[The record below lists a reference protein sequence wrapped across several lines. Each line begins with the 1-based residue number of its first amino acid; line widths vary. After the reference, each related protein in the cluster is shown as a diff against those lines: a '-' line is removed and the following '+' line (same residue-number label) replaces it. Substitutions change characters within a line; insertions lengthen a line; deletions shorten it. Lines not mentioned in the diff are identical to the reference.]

1 MKNIFKTMLC
11 AIIALAAIGCEKSE
25 VDKKGNRL
33 DTPVVGIN
41 IIENKAI
48 LSWEA
53 VDYAAY
59 YEVSI
64 SSGDSARTDECTYVV
79 ENLSYGEK
87 YTGTIVAVAA
97 DQELHKN
104 SNPATIEINIP
115 ERVVPQYRYWI
126 PSNGAAATAI
136 SNNGR
141 YVVGAFDRQGFFL
154 DLNTDTMTE
163 LPDVELYDVAD
174 NGIAVGSSHG
184 TIADGVPV
192 IYEDGKLIEIN
203 IDNLVENLSMGS
215 FTSITPDGKFAVGWI
230 WDNAS
235 TYYTEN
241 YGEYFPFCYEL
252 TTGTISVPTVSEE
265 MLYYSQLSGIAAKS
279 VAPDRS
285 ILGYETSLDIFS
297 IIWNSASE
305 PYEYLHYEYDEQ
317 YNPVECIG
325 DSQNLFS
332 PGGRYVYGKGKTY
345 SAEGYPTEYPAAF
358 DRETG
363 ELMWFNGGS
372 VTAMTDDG
380 IVFINDAPY
389 YLGTTSYIVDIK
401 SGDLESQTPLVD
413 WLILEHEV
421 VLAKYIEDG
430 IIINGTSEDGNTLL
444 GITNTNDGWLSF
456 VIKIDGEPMP

>member
-1 MKNIFKTMLC
+1 
-11 AIIALAAIGCEKSE
+11 
-25 VDKKGNRL
+25 
-33 DTPVVGIN
+33 
-41 IIENKAI
+41 
-48 LSWEA
+48 
-53 VDYAAY
+53 
-59 YEVSI
+59 
-64 SSGDSARTDECTYVV
+64 
-79 ENLSYGEK
+79 
-87 YTGTIVAVAA
+87 
-97 DQELHKN
+97 
-104 SNPATIEINIP
+104 
-115 ERVVPQYRYWI
+115 
-126 PSNGAAATAI
+126 
-136 SNNGR
+136 
-141 YVVGAFDRQGFFL
+141 
-154 DLNTDTMTE
+154 MTE

-325 DSQNLFS
+325 DTQNLFS
-332 PGGRYVYGKGKTY
+332 PGGRYVYGKGKKY

-421 VLAKYIEDG
+421 VLGKYIEDG